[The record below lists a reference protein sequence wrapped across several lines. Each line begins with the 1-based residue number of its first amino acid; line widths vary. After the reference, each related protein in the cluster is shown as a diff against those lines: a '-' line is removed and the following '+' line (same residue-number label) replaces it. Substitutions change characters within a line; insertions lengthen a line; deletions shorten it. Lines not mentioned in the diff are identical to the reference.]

1 VTDTTAPSLRKKIT
15 SSWPSKPG
23 RKIIPDPSKKGRL
36 IELKDQTGRQLTLP
50 QVPQRI
56 ISLVPSLTETLI
68 DAGLESKLIGRTK
81 FCIHPA
87 GVVHKIPVT
96 GGTKN
101 PKTDK
106 ILALHPDLIIANKEE
121 NRKEDIDTLAQT
133 VPVYVSN
140 IQNLR
145 ELTLFMEDMATIFPQ
160 SGAAEIKCRFEEFP
174 KPDSNPKTFR
184 SCYLIWKDP
193 WMTIG
198 GDTFIHHMM
207 EYAGFTNIFGNLQ
220 RYPEITL
227 ETLKKANPEL
237 ILLSS
242 EPYPFKQ
249 RQLIELQAEFPVS
262 KIRLVDGE
270 MFSWYGTRILKAP
283 SYFEALRGELQ

>member
-1 VTDTTAPSLRKKIT
+1 M
-15 SSWPSKPG
+15 
-23 RKIIPDPSKKGRL
+23 
-36 IELKDQTGRQLTLP
+36 IELKDHTGRQLLLP
-50 QVPQRI
+50 QFPQRI
-56 ISLVPSLTETLI
+56 VSLVPSLTETLI

-87 GVVHKIPVT
+87 EVVHKIPVT

-106 ILALHPDLIIANKEE
+106 ILALRPDLIIANKEE

-145 ELTLFMEDMATIFPQ
+145 ELTLFMEDMAAIFPQ

-207 EYAGFTNIFGNLQ
+207 EYAGFTNIFGNMQ

-227 ETLKKANPEL
+227 ETLKKADPEL

-249 RQLIELQAEFPVS
+249 RQLMELQAEFPVS

-283 SYFEALRGELQ
+283 SYFKKLRGELQ